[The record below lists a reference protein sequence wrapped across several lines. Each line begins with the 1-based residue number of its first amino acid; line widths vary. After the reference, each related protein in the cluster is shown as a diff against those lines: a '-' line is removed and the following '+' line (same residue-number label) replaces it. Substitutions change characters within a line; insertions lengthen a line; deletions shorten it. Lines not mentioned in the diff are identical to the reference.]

1 MSFPQLRSFMLGSA
15 MYLSCAIVRTLHAV
29 VTEVLLV
36 SLLINF
42 YALTVVIVVTMSM
55 VLKLVVVLLLLL
67 RLTQLLKSSCLVHFS

>member
-1 MSFPQLRSFMLGSA
+1 MYVSFVG
-15 MYLSCAIVRTLHAV
+15 AIVRALRAV

-55 VLKLVVVLLLLL
+55 A
-67 RLTQLLKSSCLVHFS
+67 C